1 MVILSFLLQLF
12 GATFL
17 LLFAVRMVRTGIERA
32 FGASFRRVLTGNQT
46 PLRLVPLGTAL
57 AVVLQSSAAVTL
69 LAAGFAGSKTIAFL
83 PAVAIVLGGDLG
95 SALLVP
101 VFLTVG
107 GVLFLKTERRN
118 FGHEAYTQC

>member
-17 LLFAVRMVRTGIERA
+17 LLIAVRMVRSGIERA
-32 FGASFRRVLTGNQT
+32 FGAGFGGLCDCAGGCRR
-46 PLRLVPLGTAL
+46 
-57 AVVLQSSAAVTL
+57 QS
-69 LAAGFAGSKTIAFL
+69 AGFAGSGTIAFL